1 MHPFFISANYF
12 HNILIIK
19 LDKCG
24 CIIGPSW
31 LENHIQRV
39 LINDSTKE
47 RYQVEYY
54 MIGLGPLFFII
65 FIHDLGEDVEE
76 TLIKYTDM

>member
-1 MHPFFISANYF
+1 MHRIFISANYF

-24 CIIGPSW
+24 CITGHSW

-39 LINDSTKE
+39 LINDSTE
-47 RYQVEYY
+47 EISSRVLQDWSWV
-54 MIGLGPLFFII
+54 LVII

-76 TLIKYTDM
+76 IIIKYTDM